1 VEFGEG
7 AILRYSSAP
16 TLRSQGIEDE
26 DDDENEARRSPS
38 PNRMRKDR
46 FIAYI
51 LIGSMA
57 ALFAFVGFE
66 MFQVRAEV
74 NGVYPEYS
82 SFRADPKG
90 CRVLFE
96 ILSRLGSVQVERFVQ
111 PLTDLPA
118 STGKILLL
126 AGVQPGGLSDDQ
138 TKPFDNWMTSGGT
151 LVIAFSALQSERNEE
166 DLENSRAES
175 KPLRAEVWKSDD
187 WGIRIFHSKP
197 NLTTRLQSNLFA
209 NAFSWA
215 GHLYIDPTKGDWEVL
230 AKAQDLPVVLQRKFG
245 AGKLLLLADSYPLSN
260 VALAAHR
267 NAELISWLF
276 PQHSVVIF
284 DESHF
289 GIVNHP
295 GIMSLARRYGLD
307 GAFVAILSLGLLY
320 LWASRYSLNPAS
332 RKRSDTEIV
341 IKGMGGNEIFTNL
354 LRRNLPTKDL
364 CTICLQIWKQKGV
377 SNPVKQARMESLL
390 NSLPPTTSQ
399 VERYNQ
405 IVKLHQS

>member
-1 VEFGEG
+1 
-7 AILRYSSAP
+7 
-16 TLRSQGIEDE
+16 
-26 DDDENEARRSPS
+26 
-38 PNRMRKDR
+38 MRKDR

-51 LIGSMA
+51 LIGAMA
-57 ALFAFVGFE
+57 ALFAFVGFQ
-66 MFQVRAEV
+66 MLQVRAEV

-90 CRVLFE
+90 YRVLFE
-96 ILSRLGSVQVERFVQ
+96 TLSRLSSVHVERFVQ
-111 PLTDLPA
+111 PLADLPA
-118 STGKILLL
+118 GTGRILLL
-126 AGVQPGGLSDDQ
+126 AGVNPGGLSYDQ
-138 TKPFDNWMTSGGT
+138 TKLFDNWMTSGGT
-151 LVIAFSALQSERNEE
+151 LVIAFSSLQIERNEE
-166 DLENSRAES
+166 NLENTRPET
-175 KPLRAEVWKSDD
+175 KPPRAEVWKSDD
-187 WGIRIFHSKP
+187 WGIRIFRSKS

-209 NAFSWA
+209 DEFSWA

-276 PQHSVVIF
+276 PQHSAVIF

-332 RKRSDTEIV
+332 RKRADADIV

-364 CTICLQIWKQKGV
+364 CTICLQIWKQKGA

-405 IVKLHQS
+405 IVKLYHS